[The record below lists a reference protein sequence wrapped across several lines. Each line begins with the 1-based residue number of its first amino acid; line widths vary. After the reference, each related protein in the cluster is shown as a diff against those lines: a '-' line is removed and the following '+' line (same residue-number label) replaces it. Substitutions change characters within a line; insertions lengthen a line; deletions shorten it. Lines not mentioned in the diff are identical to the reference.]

1 MKLIQIA
8 MLLFLGPVVL
18 VAQNS
23 TEVFF
28 DFNKYLLNKSAVKQL
43 NSWII
48 ENPAVEVHKIYGYC
62 DWKGTN
68 NYNDTLSNQRVKE
81 VYQFLKDKVKI
92 RKDFESKGFGKDFEQ
107 SKIQA
112 ENRKVTIF
120 YEINQETKEKNSV
133 ADNPSDLQHKIKNSK
148 VGEKIKLDN
157 INFYNMS
164 PRILPRSKSVLF
176 DLLCAMEENPNLKIE
191 IQGHICCQL
200 EKDATDLSTSRAKA
214 IYNFLISR
222 KINRKRLSYKG
233 FGISNPIHKIP
244 EKSEKEQEENRR
256 VEIQIVEN

>member
-1 MKLIQIA
+1 MKLIKIV
-8 MLLFLGPVVL
+8 LFLFLCPIVL

-28 DFNKYLLNKSAVKQL
+28 DFNKYLLNESATKQL
-43 NSWII
+43 HSWIA
-48 ENPAVEVHKIYGYC
+48 ENPTIEVHKIYGYC

-68 NYNDTLSNQRVKE
+68 NYNDTLSNKRVNA

-92 RKDFESKGFGKDFEQ
+92 REDYESKGFGKDFEQ
-107 SKIQA
+107 SKIQS

-120 YEINQETKEKNSV
+120 YEINQESKEKNSI
-133 ADNPSDLQHKIKNSK
+133 AENPSDLQHKIKASK
-148 VGEKIKLDN
+148 IGEKIKLEN

-164 PRILPRSKSVLF
+164 PRILPRSKPVLF
-176 DLLCAMEENPNLKIE
+176 DLLCAMEDNPNLKIE

-222 KINRKRLSYKG
+222 KISRKRLSYKG

-244 EKSEKEQEENRR
+244 EKSDKEQEENRR
-256 VEIQIVEN
+256 VEILILEN